1 MDARRYPRIKT
12 SFLASLMTESGSRET
27 RPIENISENGFF
39 VSGSKAL
46 KLGQQCQ
53 LTMSIPGA
61 TQTLTLAAR
70 VVHIDETGCGLAFD
84 SMDRCQSEL
93 LSNRIKPRWDG
104 RDILEGVII
113 HGILENTSDLASS
126 LRLTTLLSSNYRR
139 ASRAAGVP
147 PEL

>member
-1 MDARRYPRIKT
+1 MDARKYPRIKT
-12 SFLASLMTESGSRET
+12 SFLAFLKTENGSRET
-27 RPIENISENGFF
+27 RRIENISENGFF
-39 VSGSKAL
+39 VSGARSL
-46 KLGQQCQ
+46 KLRQKCQ

-61 TQTLTLAAR
+61 IETLTLAAR
-70 VVHIDETGCGLAFD
+70 VVHIDTTGCGLAFD
-84 SMDRCQSEL
+84 SLNPSQCQL

-126 LRLTTLLSSNYRR
+126 LRLTTLLSSDYRR

-147 PEL
+147 TEL

>member
-1 MDARRYPRIKT
+1 MDARKHQRIKT
-12 SFLASLMTESGSRET
+12 SFLASLITENGSRET
-27 RPIENISENGFF
+27 RRIENISENGFY
-39 VSGSKAL
+39 VSGSKTL

-61 TQTLTLAAR
+61 TETLSLAAR
-70 VVHIDETGCGLAFD
+70 VIHIDETGCGFAFNSLD
-84 SMDRCQSEL
+84 ARQSKL
-93 LSNRIKPRWDG
+93 LSSRIKPRWDG

-126 LRLTTLLSSNYRR
+126 LRLTTLLSSDYQR

-147 PEL
+147 QEL